1 MAYER
6 ETNSNEN
13 GGWLADRR
21 CARRKDEKRAV
32 VNVFRDGVQPGDVL
46 RGAGD
51 SLHRGRLAVAE
62 RAQEMAE
69 GAVFRRRIGG
79 GRKPLVVL
87 TVMMNELDGIV
98 VAVVGRVPSAHGP
111 YQGEQNR

>member
-21 CARRKDEKRAV
+21 CARREDEKSAV
-32 VNVFRDGVQPGDVL
+32 VDVFRDGEQPGCAL
-46 RGAGD
+46 RCAGD
-51 SLHRGRLAVAE
+51 HLHRGRLAVAE

-69 GAVFRRRIGG
+69 GAVLRRRIGG
-79 GRKPLVVL
+79 GREALVVIG
-87 TVMMNELDGIV
+87 VMVNDQDRVV
-98 VAVVGRVPSAHGP
+98 VAIVRRVPPAHGAG
-111 YQGEQNR
+111 QGEQDR

>member
-1 MAYER
+1 M
-6 ETNSNEN
+6 
-13 GGWLADRR
+13 
-21 CARRKDEKRAV
+21 
-32 VNVFRDGVQPGDVL
+32 NVFRDGEQPGDVL

-79 GRKPLVVL
+79 GRESLVVVG
-87 TVMMNELDGIV
+87 VMVNDQDRVV
-98 VAVVGRVPSAHGP
+98 VAIVGRVPPAHGP
-111 YQGEQNR
+111 DQGEQNR